1 MKRLLL
7 CLCAALLM
15 VACGKKGNPLPPLQR
30 IPMAPADFSVSR
42 FDDHVYVRFTVPT
55 LNIDGSSPAEVA
67 GVELYAIT
75 LEQPLRVLADL
86 DPAELREA
94 ATLVASTPVRPPPPP
109 PLPPDAEG
117 VPPLPLPPP
126 GPGVEQGAVMVIRED
141 LTPETQVV
149 VSLPELRLPGQPLPE
164 EVDVPRALGALPP
177 GPGPQRHYFAAA
189 VSSRG
194 RYGPHSGIVAA
205 PLSGTSGPPSQ
216 PIVSVGET
224 SMTIRWTPPANA
236 RGVVSPA
243 PADVLPSRPLV
254 PGPPQ
259 TTFDV
264 YEAAR
269 NAPGAAPVAVPVPL
283 TPEPMAATE
292 YTQAGITLGGERCF
306 YVRAVDIVDGVHVRG
321 PASPVGCAS
330 FADIFPPS
338 PPKELVAVAV
348 PGGVNLLWEP
358 SGARDVAGYL
368 VLRSEAPGAT
378 LTPLMTTPITTLS
391 YRDESVRG
399 GVRYVY
405 AVVAVDG
412 AGNRSGE
419 SNRVEETAQ

>member
-1 MKRLLL
+1 VKRLLL

-30 IPMAPADFSVSR
+30 IPAAPADFSVSR
-42 FDDHVYVRFTVPT
+42 FDDHVYVRFTVPA
-55 LNIDGSSPAEVA
+55 LNIDGAGPAEVA
-67 GVELYAIT
+67 SVELYAIT
-75 LEQPLRVLADL
+75 LEQPLRVLGDLEPAD
-86 DPAELREA
+86 LREA
-94 ATLVASTPVRPPPPP
+94 ATLVTSTPVRRPLP
-109 PLPPDAEG
+109 PLPPEAEG

-126 GPGVEQGAVMVIRED
+126 GPGVDQGAVMVVRED
-141 LTPETQVV
+141 LTPETQLV
-149 VSLPELRLPGQPLPE
+149 VSLPEPRLPGQLMPE

-177 GPGPQRHYFAAA
+177 GPGPQRHYFAVA

-205 PLSGTSGPPSQ
+205 PLGGTSGPPSQ

-224 SMTIRWTPPANA
+224 SMTIRWTPPPNA

-243 PADVLPSRPLV
+243 PPDVLPSRPLV
-254 PGPPQ
+254 PGPPP
-259 TTFDV
+259 TTFEV
-264 YEAAR
+264 YEVAR
-269 NAPGAAPVAVPVPL
+269 NAPGEAPVAVPVPL
-283 TPEPMAATE
+283 TPEPIAALE
-292 YTQAGITLGGERCF
+292 YAQAGITLGGERCF
-306 YVRAVDIVDGVHVRG
+306 SVRAVDIVDGVHVRG

-330 FADIFPPS
+330 FADIFPPTA
-338 PPKELVAVAV
+338 PKELVAVAV

-358 SGARDVAGYL
+358 SDARDVAGYL
-368 VLRSEAPGAT
+368 VLRGAAPGAT
-378 LTPLMTTPITTLS
+378 LTPLMTTPVTTLS
-391 YRDESVRG
+391 YRDDSVQA